1 MTIFSSAARKE
12 AGSEAS
18 WICLG
23 IESTAHTLGIGI
35 VEGSKILS
43 NTRDMYQPPSG
54 EGIIPRKAADH
65 HADVFGD
72 VLGKSLS
79 DAGVSIRDIDLF
91 SFSRGPGIG
100 QCLRVSCAGAKF
112 LASRYNKPILGINHC
127 HAHLEVS
134 RGLLGFSDPLYVYVS
149 GANTQLIT
157 ENRGAAAELHS
168 ATSRKA
174 AAFQDAAQDGLAK
187 TRKNPLGSP
196 RFLVLGETLDMGLGN
211 LFDVFAR
218 EAGIYPAHGGT
229 VARLA
234 ESGEFFPLPYTVKG
248 MNFAFAG
255 LLTSAVREVGKRKN
269 EDICRSVMETSFAE
283 LCEASERALCLF
295 GKKEV
300 TVCGGVAQNYRFCE
314 MLGEVC
320 KEQGAQFGVVASEY
334 NADNGAMIAYTA
346 LTEWKG
352 GKREK
357 IEELKPD
364 GYWRID
370 EVT

>member
-1 MTIFSSAARKE
+1 M
-12 AGSEAS
+12 
-18 WICLG
+18 ICLG

-35 VEGSKILS
+35 VQDGAVLS
-43 NTRDMYQPPSG
+43 NTRDMYKPPSG

-65 HADVFGD
+65 HADVFGE
-72 VLGKSLS
+72 VLQKSLS
-79 DAGVSIRDIDLF
+79 DAGVSLRETDLF

-100 QCLRVSCAGAKF
+100 QCLRVSCAAAKF
-112 LASRYNKPILGINHC
+112 LASKRSKPILGINHC

-134 RGLLGFSDPLYVYVS
+134 RGLLSMKDPLYVYVS

-157 ENRGAAAELHS
+157 ENRSSKS
-168 ATSRKA
+168 A
-174 AAFQDAAQDGLAK
+174 
-187 TRKNPLGSP
+187 SP

-218 EAGIYPAHGGT
+218 EAGIYPAHGGE

-234 ESGEFFPLPYTVKG
+234 ESGGFFPLPYTVKG

-255 LLTSAVREVGKRKN
+255 LLTSAVREVGKKRN

-283 LCEASERALCLF
+283 ICEASERALCLF

-300 TVCGGVAQNYRFCE
+300 TVCGGVAQNRRFCS
-314 MLGEVC
+314 MLGKVC
-320 KEQGAQFGVVASEY
+320 EGQGAQFGVVAPEY

-346 LTEWKG
+346 LSEWKRG
-352 GKREK
+352 VREK
-357 IEELKPD
+357 MEDLKPD

-370 EVT
+370 QVA